1 MDVVKLSIVGVG
13 MQSTPGVAGRFFE
26 TLSRHEIKMLGTT
39 TSEIKIS
46 VLLHKDDSEKA
57 IRVLAE
63 EFGLLEAE

>member
-1 MDVVKLSIVGVG
+1 
-13 MQSTPGVAGRFFE
+13 
-26 TLSRHEIKMLGTT
+26 MLGTT